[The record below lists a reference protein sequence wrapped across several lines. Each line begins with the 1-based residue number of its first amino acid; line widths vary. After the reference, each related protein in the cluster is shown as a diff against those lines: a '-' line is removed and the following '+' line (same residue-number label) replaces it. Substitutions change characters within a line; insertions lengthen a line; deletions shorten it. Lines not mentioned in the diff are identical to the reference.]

1 MFGSEVKE
9 EDKYKSRV
17 VSIIYPS
24 TMACDSDMT
33 VDDIQQ
39 SGPWPVTRKCLTIAT
54 TLVSTRLHQQ
64 GQAGQARQTETEARQ
79 LVVGDPPVSPM
90 IMYLNR

>member
-9 EDKYKSRV
+9 EDKYKSRGV
-17 VSIIYPS
+17 VSVL
-24 TMACDSDMT
+24 C
-33 VDDIQQ
+33 Q
-39 SGPWPVTRKCLTIAT
+39 PWPVACDKTNRQYITQTIWTMRKCLTIAT
-54 TLVSTRLHQQ
+54 TLVSTRLLQQ
-64 GQAGQARQTETEARQ
+64 QGQARQTETEARQ